1 MKTTTPTTPKS
12 GEATPEQIE
21 AWKALHGEIFAITV
35 EDKIGYLRKV
45 DRKTLS
51 FASTIGTKDPMKF
64 NEVILANCWLG
75 GDEELKT
82 NDDYFLA
89 VSGTLSQLII
99 VKEAELVKL

>member
-1 MKTTTPTTPKS
+1 MTPTNTQKS
-12 GEATPEQIE
+12 GQATPEQI
-21 AWKALHGEIFAITV
+21 ADWKALHGEIFAITV

-51 FASTIGTKDPMKF
+51 FASAIGTKDPMKF
-64 NEVILANCWLG
+64 NEIILTNCWLG

-89 VSGTLSQLII
+89 VSGTLSELIV

>member
-1 MKTTTPTTPKS
+1 
-12 GEATPEQIE
+12 
-21 AWKALHGEIFAITV
+21 
-35 EDKIGYLRKV
+35 
-45 DRKTLS
+45 
-51 FASTIGTKDPMKF
+51 MKF
-64 NEVILANCWLG
+64 NEIILSNCWLG

>member
-1 MKTTTPTTPKS
+1 MNNITLKLKS
-12 GEATPEQIE
+12 GQASLEEID
-21 AWKALHGEIFAITV
+21 AWKAKHGEIFAIVV

-51 FASTIGTKDPMKF
+51 FASTVGTKDPMKF
-64 NEVILANCWLG
+64 NEIILTNCWLG
-75 GDEELKT
+75 GDEELKN

-89 VSGTLSQLII
+89 VSGTLSQLIV

>member
-1 MKTTTPTTPKS
+1 MNNKDTVKS
-12 GEATPEQIE
+12 GQATPEQIQS
-21 AWKALHGEIFAITV
+21 WKGQYGEIFSIVV
-35 EDKIGYLRKV
+35 EDKVGYLRKV

-51 FASTIGTKDPMKF
+51 FASTVGTKDPLKF
-64 NEVILANCWLG
+64 NEIILANCWLG